1 MRVGGV
7 ALLLS
12 AVALGVAVFGVVRE
26 RAQPTKRTPVR
37 TDRVAALEGEVA
49 ELKRELAR
57 MRAER
62 GARESFRPPM
72 GATAPDDAS
81 GGESATA
88 PVIAEDNPELE
99 AIVDDAVDRK
109 TKAAFDELRIKGNKK
124 PPIDAFASVLELT
137 DEQRAVTER
146 VVIDGQRELHAILNT
161 VTADGRNMM
170 DELVEIAAK
179 GMAEPG
185 KDHGWGKWIGRLV
198 SEKVPGT
205 DMTYAA
211 RIEGVK
217 AAMRE
222 RFKREW
228 TEEQYREYVEWGV
241 DPTEVQNVPGSPN
254 EAIFRRINERA
265 RQLGAEI
272 PGDR

>member
-1 MRVGGV
+1 MRAGGV

-12 AVALGVAVFGVVRE
+12 AVALGVAVFGLTRE
-26 RAQPTKRTPVR
+26 RTQPRERTPVR
-37 TDRVAALEGEVA
+37 TDRVASLETEVA
-49 ELKRELAR
+49 ELKHELAR

-62 GARESFRPPM
+62 GARESFRPPV
-72 GATAPDDAS
+72 GITAPDGA
-81 GGESATA
+81 GGEAA
-88 PVIAEDNPELE
+88 DPAAIAEDNPDLA

-124 PPIDAFASVLELT
+124 PPIDAFATVLDLT
-137 DEQRAVTER
+137 DQQRAVTER
-146 VVIDGQRELHAILNT
+146 VVVEGQRELHAILNT

-205 DMTYAA
+205 DTTYAA
-211 RIEGVK
+211 RIEAVK

-228 TEEQYREYVEWGV
+228 TEQQYREYVEWGV

-254 EAIFRRINERA
+254 EGIIRRIHERA

-272 PGDR
+272 PADR